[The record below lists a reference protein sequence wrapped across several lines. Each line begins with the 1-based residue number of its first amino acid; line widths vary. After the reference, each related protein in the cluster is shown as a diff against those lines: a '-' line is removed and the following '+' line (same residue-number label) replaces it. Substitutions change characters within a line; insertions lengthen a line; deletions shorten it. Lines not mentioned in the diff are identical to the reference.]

1 MSFKQFVPK
10 KPVVMAPRFSSD
22 QNEVTNRNWK
32 EKAKYMRG
40 NWSPKD
46 FDISDD
52 TLKGIVTDEISL
64 LTKTIEGTLWL
75 KDWWDLEKAREISGY
90 SVRDRLFHCP
100 FTYIDEKNELRK
112 NLWAEVVVNFGTT
125 VKDYDVTFINL
136 EVGFFWPMSKEKV
149 KKLKNVKVKFS
160 WWSWE

>member
-1 MSFKQFVPK
+1 MSMKQFV
-10 KPVVMAPRFSSD
+10 KPVVMAPRPTD
-22 QNEVTNRNWK
+22 DNRVTNRNWK
-32 EKAKYMRG
+32 EKAKYMRE

-52 TLKGIVTDEISL
+52 TLKGIVTDEIGL

-75 KDWWDLEKAREISGY
+75 KDWWDLEKARKIPGGH

-100 FTYIDEKNELRK
+100 FTYRYEKNKLRK
-112 NLWAEVVVNFGTT
+112 NLWAEVVVNFRTT

-136 EVGFFWPMSKEKV
+136 EGGFFWPMSKEKV

>member
-22 QNEVTNRNWK
+22 QNEVTNGNWK
-32 EKAKYMRG
+32 EKAKDMRG
-40 NWSPKD
+40 NWSPED

-52 TLKGIVTDEISL
+52 TLKGIVTDEIGL

-136 EVGFFWPMSKEKV
+136 EGGFFWPMSKEKV